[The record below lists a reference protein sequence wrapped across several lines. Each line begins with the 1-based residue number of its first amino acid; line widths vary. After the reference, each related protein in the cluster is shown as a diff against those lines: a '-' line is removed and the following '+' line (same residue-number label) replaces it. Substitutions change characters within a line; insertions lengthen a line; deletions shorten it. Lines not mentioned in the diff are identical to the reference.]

1 VQQCGVRCE
10 TDTDLVTIRQ
20 EESDHKDEREQRS
33 ERTHFSLPSITGML
47 LGASALNV
55 TEDDKEEGGS
65 SLSSRL
71 TLKAAEKVDD
81 EKGDLTK
88 LKNKSRRTQF
98 NFIADLVEE
107 TAPGLVYIEIK
118 DGGMRDYYTGQPV
131 TVSNGSGFIVESDGL
146 ILTNAHV
153 VINKP
158 RASIQVRLQD
168 GRVFQGVVEDVDVK
182 SDLATVRIS
191 ARDLPRMKLG
201 TSKDTRPGEWVIAL
215 GSPLALSNTITTGVV
230 SNIARPPDELGLRG
244 KDIAEYIQTDA
255 TITFGNSG
263 GPLINL
269 DGEAIGINSMKVSP
283 GISFAI
289 PIDYAKE
296 FLKRS
301 AETQKKGGGGHQ
313 TRRYLGITMLPLNH
327 QIIGELRKRNQLTVN
342 LTHGI
347 LIYRVVENSPA
358 HQAGLRPGD
367 IVTHINESP
376 VHGTR
381 DVYKVLEAPG
391 EVVLTLVNTMG
402 KVVSVRVR
410 PEEGH

>member
-1 VQQCGVRCE
+1 VLQCAVRCE

-20 EESDHKDEREQRS
+20 EESYHKDQREQRS
-33 ERTHFSLPSITGML
+33 GPTHFNLPCITGLL
-47 LGASALNV
+47 LGASALKV
-55 TEDDKEEGGS
+55 TEDDQGEGGS

-296 FLKRS
+296 FLRRS
-301 AETQKKGGGGHQ
+301 AETQKKGGGGHL

>member
-1 VQQCGVRCE
+1 MQQCGVRCE

-118 DGGMRDYYTGQPV
+118 VPNIPIYFPHPSFQDGGMRDYYTGQPV

-158 RASIQVRLQD
+158 RASIQVRHSH
-168 GRVFQGVVEDVDVK
+168 RF
-182 SDLATVRIS
+182 
-191 ARDLPRMKLG
+191 
-201 TSKDTRPGEWVIAL
+201 
-215 GSPLALSNTITTGVV
+215 
-230 SNIARPPDELGLRG
+230 
-244 KDIAEYIQTDA
+244 
-255 TITFGNSG
+255 
-263 GPLINL
+263 IN
-269 DGEAIGINSMKVSP
+269 K
-283 GISFAI
+283 F
-289 PIDYAKE
+289 
-296 FLKRS
+296 
-301 AETQKKGGGGHQ
+301 
-313 TRRYLGITMLPLNH
+313 
-327 QIIGELRKRNQLTVN
+327 
-342 LTHGI
+342 
-347 LIYRVVENSPA
+347 
-358 HQAGLRPGD
+358 
-367 IVTHINESP
+367 
-376 VHGTR
+376 
-381 DVYKVLEAPG
+381 
-391 EVVLTLVNTMG
+391 
-402 KVVSVRVR
+402 
-410 PEEGH
+410 